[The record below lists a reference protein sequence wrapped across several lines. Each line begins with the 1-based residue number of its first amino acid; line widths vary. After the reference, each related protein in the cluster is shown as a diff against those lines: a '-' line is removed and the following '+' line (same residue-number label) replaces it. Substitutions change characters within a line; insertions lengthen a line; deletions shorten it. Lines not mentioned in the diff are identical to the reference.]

1 MFERRKQ
8 SKTKSRRDNFKSIIK
23 SKMPRKED
31 RRVLR
36 LQCFPLYAILKAI
49 GQVDVDFF
57 TLDVEGLEFA
67 IMESIL
73 EDPNDF
79 KFSVAAV
86 EYSHMDLWI
95 NKGNFLEFDYMM
107 RRNGYRKD
115 SILKHDVIYE
125 KRNVSRAI

>member
-1 MFERRKQ
+1 MFERRKK
-8 SKTKSRRDNFKSIIK
+8 SETKPRKFETIIK

-49 GQVDVDFF
+49 GRVDVDFV

-73 EDPNDF
+73 EDHNDF

-86 EYSHMDLWI
+86 EYSHMDLAI
-95 NKGNFLEFDYMM
+95 NKGNFFEFDYMM
-107 RRNGYRKD
+107 RRNGYRKE
-115 SILKHDVIYE
+115 SFLEHDVIYK
-125 KRNVSRAI
+125 KRNVSLAI

>member
-1 MFERRKQ
+1 MFERRKK
-8 SKTKSRRDNFKSIIK
+8 SETKSRKFETIIK

-49 GQVDVDFF
+49 GRVDVDFV

-107 RRNGYRKD
+107 RRNGYRKE
-115 SILKHDVIYE
+115 SFLEHDVIYK
-125 KRNVSRAI
+125 KRNVSLAI